1 MANLTNENMK
11 KAIDII
17 DTECRDNISEESVNK
32 LMDTLGIE
40 PMFKSVDD
48 FKKHLQSRKG
58 LIIGG

>member
-17 DTECRDNISEESVNK
+17 DTECKDNISEESVNK

-40 PMFKSVDD
+40 PIFKSVDD
-48 FKKHLQSRKG
+48 FRKHLKSGKP
-58 LIIGG
+58 LVIGG